1 MQCSSTLFS
10 RFPKQLLLN
19 LVRKSGKLFTL
30 HRDLHLETPDG
41 EVSASI
47 FFLIGSCPG
56 KDREFGHTSHLHSS
70 RYKSTGLNHR
80 VGRDLSIYPA
90 SLASFLFFFQSTAA
104 GPVLFDSLSSAR
116 CYSFA
121 ANVFFVFDAMPKL
134 HHHSEASISQCNY

>member
-1 MQCSSTLFS
+1 MECSSTLFS

-30 HRDLHLETPDG
+30 QRDLHLETPDG

-90 SLASFLFFFQSTAA
+90 SLASFLFFFPINSSRARVVRFSLVSS
-104 GPVLFDSLSSAR
+104 VLFVR
-116 CYSFA
+116 CKRLFCLWRHAKTSPSFRG
-121 ANVFFVFDAMPKL
+121 VY
-134 HHHSEASISQCNY
+134 ISM